1 MSPSQYLHFIF
12 KFANA
17 TAGSS
22 EFLRLLCRHAGDISP
37 VDAVL
42 FEPVVDRRL
51 RDVEVVGGPRDR
63 PRETLGYLTPLEKFT
78 ERVALTG

>member
-22 EFLRLLCRHAGDISP
+22 EFLRLLRRHTGNLAS
-37 VDAVL
+37 VDAVM

-51 RDVEVVGGPRDR
+51 RADVAWAVLAAIQPDFTSAIALFRNSAGYDVGM
-63 PRETLGYLTPLEKFT
+63 E
-78 ERVALTG
+78 